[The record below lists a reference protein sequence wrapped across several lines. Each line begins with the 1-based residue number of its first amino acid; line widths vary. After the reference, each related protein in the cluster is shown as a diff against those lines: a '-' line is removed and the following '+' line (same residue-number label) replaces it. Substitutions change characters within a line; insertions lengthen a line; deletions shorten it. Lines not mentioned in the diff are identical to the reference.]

1 MCLKGQV
8 NEPSIDRARRVN
20 KHDGPYQATS
30 SSPEG
35 EIGQSALRLHESIA
49 AKRWSQRAVV
59 DDPGIGEEVGQ
70 GCRPLLHYQ
79 VIRLCHLIHCGRC
92 RTIKTQRCAGLGGLE
107 VGLTLTLVL
116 ILVCFCDGD
125 KRVEGGG
132 RRVVFEMCTTLKIVM
147 QSFPIKCHFADHLK
161 MCKSSGSK
169 LLIDQSLG
177 SLVLSAKY
185 LA

>member
-1 MCLKGQV
+1 M
-8 NEPSIDRARRVN
+8 
-20 KHDGPYQATS
+20 
-30 SSPEG
+30 
-35 EIGQSALRLHESIA
+35 
-49 AKRWSQRAVV
+49 
-59 DDPGIGEEVGQ
+59 GQ

-169 LLIDQSLG
+169 LLIAQSLG